1 MTIARRTKMFNN
13 LKKEMPTL
21 NKETLE
27 LFVQWFEGRE
37 KVRKIISKKKD
48 EPKIYLD
55 YLKICE
61 DFLSFLLKNVKTY
74 ENYKIKWQIMEKYLV
89 ADINFCKTQ
98 LQIYDSVATSKLEL
112 EKKNKENKTK

>member
-1 MTIARRTKMFNN
+1 MTITRRTKMFNN

-37 KVRKIISKKKD
+37 KVRKLLSKKKD
-48 EPKIYLD
+48 EPKMYLD

-61 DFLSFLLKNVKTY
+61 DYLTFLLKNHKTY
-74 ENYKIKWQIMEKYLV
+74 ENYKIKWKIMEKYLEV
-89 ADINFCKTQ
+89 DINFCKTQ
-98 LQIYDSVATSKLEL
+98 LQIYERVATSKLEL
-112 EKKNKENKTK
+112 EKKDKVNKTK